1 MGRGSGLEKGQ
12 DERQYDFSSMGITAG
27 EAPNDVTNLSK
38 LLAMEERNRRSYVR
52 SLSHWSS
59 GQTSKDFVEWF
70 GLKYDLTS
78 KREVGIGG
86 W

>member
-1 MGRGSGLEKGQ
+1 MSPIYQSFSRWKKETDAVMSDLYGIDTDDAGL
-12 DERQYDFSSMGITAG
+12 DE
-27 EAPNDVTNLSK
+27 EWLK
-38 LLAMEERNRRSYVR
+38 
-52 SLSHWSS
+52 SHWSS

>member
-1 MGRGSGLEKGQ
+1 MSAELSFYEWRKAANAAMSDIYGIDTDDAGLG
-12 DERQYDFSSMGITAG
+12 DEWLM
-27 EAPNDVTNLSK
+27 
-38 LLAMEERNRRSYVR
+38 
-52 SLSHWSS
+52 SHWSS
-59 GQTSKDFVEWF
+59 GQTPKDFVKWF